1 MGFGNSWHVL
11 CGAGQPMARFRYK
24 ARDRSGSVMTGVL
37 DSSGRDA
44 VALHLGQL
52 GYLPVRIQEAA
63 GWDWREVLATIE
75 QQLSQVTLQDKIV
88 LTRQMAT
95 LIEAGLSF
103 VAMFDALVDQAPNL
117 RLKGLLSQVRSD
129 VEGGMPFSD
138 ALAKHPAVFDDLYVS
153 MVRAGESAGV
163 LDEMLD
169 RLAYL
174 LEHEAETRAR
184 IQSATRYPKIV
195 VVALVV
201 AFAVLVTFVIP
212 RFAGFYTQYNA
223 ELPLPTRMMI
233 GVNHLV
239 QAAGVWIAVVGVAA
253 SVGAHWYIRSQSGRP
268 VWDAAKLR
276 FPIFGTI
283 FLKSALSKFAR
294 VFGTLNR
301 CGLPVMKALEIASK
315 TVDNVAVSRAANKI
329 QEGALQGRGLVQP
342 MKTCGL
348 FPAGIVQMV
357 AIGEQTGKLDEM
369 LAKVSDYYDREVDY
383 AIKNLSASLEPILLT
398 IIGGAVLFLA
408 LAVFMP
414 WWNMINVFKGGG

>member
-1 MGFGNSWHVL
+1 
-11 CGAGQPMARFRYK
+11 MARFRYK
-24 ARDRSGSVMTGVL
+24 ARDKSGSLMTGIL
-37 DSSGRDA
+37 ESSGRDA
-44 VALHLGQL
+44 AAMQLDQL
-52 GYLPVRIQEAA
+52 GYLPVRIEDAS
-63 GWDWREVLATIE
+63 GWNWREGLAAIE
-75 QQLSQVTLQDKIV
+75 QRLSQVTLQDKIV
-88 LTRQMAT
+88 LTRQLTT
-95 LIEAGLSF
+95 LIDAGLSF
-103 VAMFDALVDQAPNL
+103 VSVFDALIEQAGNP
-117 RLKGLLSQVRSD
+117 RLKQILVQVRRD
-129 VEGGMPFSD
+129 VEGGLSFSD
-138 ALAKHPAVFDDLYVS
+138 ALVKHPAVFDDLYVS

-169 RLAYL
+169 RLASL
-174 LEHEAETRAR
+174 LEHEAETRTR

-195 VVALVV
+195 VVAFVV
-201 AFAVLVTFVIP
+201 AFGVLVTFVIP
-212 RFAGFYTQYNA
+212 RFAGFYASYKA
-223 ELPLPTRMMI
+223 ELPLPTRIMI
-233 GVNHLV
+233 GLNDLV
-239 QAAGVWIAVVGVAA
+239 QVAGIWLALIAVAA
-253 SVGAHWYIRSQSGRP
+253 VIGARRYIRSENGRP

-276 FPIFGTI
+276 FPIFGPI

-315 TVDNVAVSRAANKI
+315 TVGNVAVSRAVDTI

-357 AIGEQTGKLDEM
+357 AIGEQTGNLDGM
-369 LAKVSDYYDREVDY
+369 LAKVSEYYDREVNY